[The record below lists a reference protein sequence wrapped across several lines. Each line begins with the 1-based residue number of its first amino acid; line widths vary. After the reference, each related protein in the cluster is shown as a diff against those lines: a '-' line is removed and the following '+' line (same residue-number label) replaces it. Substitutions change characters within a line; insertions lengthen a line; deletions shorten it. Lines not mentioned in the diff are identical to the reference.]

1 MYGVEKGVE
10 MLGDRMMLVMMMMII
25 TVLSRFVMTTMATVG
40 LMQPI

>member
-10 MLGDRMMLVMMMMII
+10 MLGDRMMLMMMMII

-40 LMQPI
+40 LTQPI

>member
-10 MLGDRMMLVMMMMII
+10 MLGDRMMLMMMMII
-25 TVLSRFVMTTMATVG
+25 TVLSRFVMTTIATVG

>member
-10 MLGDRMMLVMMMMII
+10 MLGDRMMLMMMMII